1 MAAAKKTKTATAT
14 ETKPRKKRAY
24 KKRAP
29 AATKPEPEAYAVLSL
44 RIPSTMKADFQA
56 KCDGDHRTMS
66 QQVAFLVD
74 TYTNPPE
81 TRA

>member
-29 AATKPEPEAYAVLSL
+29 AVKKPEPEQFDVLSL
-44 RIPSTMKADFQA
+44 RLPVSMKAAFQA
-56 KCDGDHRTMS
+56 ACQKDHRTMS

-74 TYTNPPE
+74 TYTNAPE
-81 TRA
+81 NRA